1 MLTVELRGLT
11 KQAGDAA
18 EYLKAKAGTRARTK
32 GTAVLLEDLNARQ
45 AKLLLHKYLHH
56 MKLDGYRVV
65 VVHSG
70 LLEVVPASEN
80 RHEAKRGKGSP
91 PSAPATMP
99 YYFPNGSVPLETRRS
114 ETKRDR

>member
-1 MLTVELRGLT
+1 MLTIELKGLN
-11 KQAGDAA
+11 KQADDAA
-18 EYLKAKAGTRARTK
+18 QYLKTKAGPKARTK
-32 GTAVLLEDLNARQ
+32 GTTVLLEDLNSRQ

-70 LLEVVPASEN
+70 LLEVIPAGEN
-80 RHEAKRGKGSP
+80 RHEAKKEKGSP

-99 YYFPNGSVPLETRRS
+99 YYFPNGSVPLPTRRS

>member
-1 MLTVELRGLT
+1 LLTVELKGLN

-18 EYLKAKAGTRARTK
+18 EYLKTKAGTRARTK
-32 GTAVLLEDLNARQ
+32 GTTVLLEDLNARQ

-70 LLEVVPASEN
+70 LLEVVPASEI
-80 RHEAKRGKGSP
+80 RHGAKREKGSP
-91 PSAPATMP
+91 PSAPTTMP
-99 YYFPNGSVPLETRRS
+99 YYFPNGSVPLPTKKSKTRRN
-114 ETKRDR
+114 R